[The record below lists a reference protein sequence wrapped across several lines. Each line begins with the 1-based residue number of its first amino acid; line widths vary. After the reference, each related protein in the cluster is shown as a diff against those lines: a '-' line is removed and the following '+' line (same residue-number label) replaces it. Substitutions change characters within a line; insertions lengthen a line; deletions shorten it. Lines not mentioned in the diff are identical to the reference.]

1 MVKTVL
7 MGVLVSLL
15 LLCASS
21 KPARGQQVCVP
32 QVGPVYCG
40 WYSFGGSCLPP
51 LPAGAFGCL
60 PDDPFQIVCFVVTN
74 ACITP
79 KTWCPTCGKFVPSSG
94 DPINLTTGNAY
105 IQETDLKT
113 AGLGG
118 GLTLVRTWNS
128 IIPTIASSFQSGMF
142 GLNWRSTY
150 EERVFQGS
158 GEATGYMVYLRGDGG
173 IWYFNTNGTLA
184 SPTYESATLGQTF
197 TNGSVTWTITFRNG
211 EQRIFSYT
219 SGSLTEIV
227 DRNGNTTN
235 LAYDS
240 IGRLST
246 VTDPASRQ
254 LSFTYQSNS
263 SYLVTSIT
271 SNIGLSWS
279 YSYDSNGRLTQA
291 TEPDQSTLSFQYN
304 SQSLISNVLDSQ
316 GNVLESLT
324 YDNFGRGLTS
334 SRANGVDA
342 VTVSYPQ

>member
-1 MVKTVL
+1 MVKA
-7 MGVLVSLL
+7 VLVGGVVLL
-15 LLCASS
+15 LFLCIPT
-21 KPARGQQVCVP
+21 KRARAQQICTP
-32 QVGPVYCG
+32 QVGPVFCG
-40 WYSFGGSCLPP
+40 WYTWGGSCLPQ
-51 LPAGAFGCL
+51 LPSNAFGCL
-60 PDDPFQIVCFVVTN
+60 PDDPFQIVCYVVTN

-79 KTWCPTCGKFVPSSG
+79 KAYCPTCGKYVPG
-94 DPINLTTGNAY
+94 AADPVNLTTGNVY

-128 IIPTIASSFQSGMF
+128 IVPTIVSGFQSGMF

-173 IWYFNTNGTLA
+173 VWYFNTNGTLA
-184 SPTYESATLGQTF
+184 SPTYESATLAQTY
-197 TNGSVTWTITFRNG
+197 TNGSVTWTITFKNG

-219 SGSLTEIV
+219 SGSLIAIS

-240 IGRLST
+240 AGRLST
-246 VTDPASRQ
+246 VTDAASRQ
-254 LSFTYQSNS
+254 LSFTYQSTT
-263 SYLVTSIT
+263 SYLVTSISST
-271 SNIGLSWS
+271 VGLSWS

-291 TEPDQSTLSFQYN
+291 TEPDQSTFSFQYN
-304 SQSLISNVLDSQ
+304 SQSLVSNVLDSQ
-316 GNVLESLT
+316 GNILESFT
-324 YDNFGRGLTS
+324 YDTFDRGLTA

-342 VTVSYPQ
+342 VSISYPQ